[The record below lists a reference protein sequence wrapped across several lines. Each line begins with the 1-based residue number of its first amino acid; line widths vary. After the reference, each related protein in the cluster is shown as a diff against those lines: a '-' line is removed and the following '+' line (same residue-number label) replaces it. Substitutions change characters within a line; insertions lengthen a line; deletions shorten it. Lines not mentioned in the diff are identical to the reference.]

1 MYHRIVEVDSPG
13 TRLRIENGSLK
24 IETTDGRSSHFRTE
38 ELDCVLLSQPGVTL
52 TNGALAELMA
62 ANVQMVA
69 QIAPAEGIVNSFS
82 FTDLEFERQDFLR
95 DGVRSSPPAKPA
107 QMEFF

>member
-1 MYHRIVEVDSPG
+1 
-13 TRLRIENGSLK
+13 
-24 IETTDGRSSHFRTE
+24 
-38 ELDCVLLSQPGVTL
+38 
-52 TNGALAELMA
+52 
-62 ANVQMVA
+62 MVV

-95 DGVRSSPPAKPA
+95 NGERASPPAKPA